1 MTPRQKR
8 DVVMK
13 LVDEA
18 IAQEVT
24 DPTMLLDLLRKL
36 RQVTKDDAPYVAHL
50 YETEEESRQRHRY
63 SGWVP

>member
-1 MTPRQKR
+1 VTPRQRR

-24 DPTMLLDLLRKL
+24 DPTILLDLLRKL
-36 RQVTKDDAPYVAHL
+36 RQIVKDDAPYVAYL
-50 YETEEESRQRHRY
+50 YETEEESHQRRRY
-63 SGWVP
+63 SGWMP